1 MKKKVK
7 RFDEGGI
14 ADENFTADQLKFL
27 GGADRTDP
35 YILARMRKA
44 APDAPKETVKET
56 SRKEIFA
63 TDEGKNKNIGDDT
76 RARAMKSVAS
86 TEASFKPNVKN
97 SPVTEAKK
105 PVAVKKETTEVVVDK
120 PRDEPKKSA
129 DSDVRNDKKKSS
141 AAEPSFFR
149 GTKGYNLSDITG
161 KIKSMLPEGSDRR
174 TEKQKAAGE
183 EPSFLRGTKGYNL
196 PDLKMPKGSDRRTEQ
211 QKAAGEE
218 PSFLR
223 GTKGFN
229 LSDFTKGK
237 ANKDTAYSDAGFK
250 KGGVVKS
257 SSASKRADGCAVRGK
272 TRA

>member
-1 MKKKVK
+1 MKKKMK
-7 RFDEGGI
+7 RFQEGG
-14 ADENFTADQLKFL
+14 FTKEQEEFL

-35 YILARMRKA
+35 YILARMRSKF
-44 APDAPKETVKET
+44 PDAPKAAAKADAGELRDETGEKSKIRRNTET
-56 SRKEIFA
+56 GELY
-63 TDEGKNKNIGDDT
+63 
-76 RARAMKSVAS
+76 S
-86 TEASFKPNVKN
+86 TEASFKPTVKN
-97 SPVTEAKK
+97 SPVAETKK
-105 PVAVKKETTEVVVDK
+105 PVTVKTKEVVVEK
-120 PRDEPKKSA
+120 TKEEPKKPAVSEKQKSA
-129 DSDVRNDKKKSS
+129 

-196 PDLKMPKGSDRRTEQ
+196 PDFKMPQGSDRRTEK

-223 GTKGFN
+223 GTKGYN
-229 LSDFTKGK
+229 LSDFKMKEGGK
-237 ANKDTAYSDAGFK
+237 
-250 KGGVVKS
+250 V
-257 SSASKRADGCAVRGK
+257 SSASKRADGCAIRGK

>member
-1 MKKKVK
+1 MMKKKMK
-7 RFDEGGI
+7 RFQDGGV
-14 ADENFTADQLKFL
+14 ADENFTAAQLEFL

-44 APDAPKETVKET
+44 APDAPKEMQQKE
-56 SRKEIFA
+56 SFA
-63 TDEGKNKNIGDDT
+63 TAEGQNKNIGDDV
-76 RARAMKSVAS
+76 RARAMKSISADADPIS
-86 TEASFKPNVKN
+86 KPKKKAPARTVPAKA
-97 SPVTEAKK
+97 EAKK
-105 PVAVKKETTEVVVDK
+105 EVVVEK
-120 PRDEPKKSA
+120 TKEEPKKPAVSEKQKTA
-129 DSDVRNDKKKSS
+129 S
-141 AAEPSFFR
+141 AEPSFFR
-149 GTKGYNLSDITG
+149 GTKGYNLSDVTS

-196 PDLKMPKGSDRRTEQ
+196 PKFKMPEGSDRRTEK
-211 QKAAGEE
+211 QKAAGEK

-223 GTKGFN
+223 GTKGYN
-229 LSDFTKGK
+229 LSD
-237 ANKDTAYSDAGFK
+237 FK

>member
-1 MKKKVK
+1 MKKKIK
-7 RFDEGGI
+7 RFQEGG
-14 ADENFTADQLKFL
+14 FTKEQEDWL

-44 APDAPKETVKET
+44 VPDAPKEMKE
-56 SRKEIFA
+56 KEVFN
-63 TDEGKNKNIGDDT
+63 TTEGQNKNISDET
-76 RARAMKSVAS
+76 RARAMKSVS
-86 TEASFKPNVKN
+86 TDEVVAAKPKKT
-97 SPVTEAKK
+97 SPVKAA
-105 PVAVKKETTEVVVDK
+105 PVKAEVKKEVVVEK
-120 PRDEPKKSA
+120 IKEEPKKQKA
-129 DSDVRNDKKKSS
+129 
-141 AAEPSFFR
+141 AGAEPSFLR

-196 PDLKMPKGSDRRTEQ
+196 PDFKMPEGSDRRTEK

-223 GTKGFN
+223 GTKGYN
-229 LSDFTKGK
+229 LSDFKMKNGGK
-237 ANKDTAYSDAGFK
+237 
-250 KGGVVKS
+250 V

>member
-1 MKKKVK
+1 MKKVK
-7 RFDEGGI
+7 RFQEGG
-14 ADENFTADQLKFL
+14 FTKEQEDWL

-44 APDAPKETVKET
+44 VLDKPKAAAKIDDGELRDETGEKSKIRRNTETGELYSTET
-56 SRKEIFA
+56 SVKPVS
-63 TDEGKNKNIGDDT
+63 
-76 RARAMKSVAS
+76 KSTS
-86 TEASFKPNVKN
+86 T
-97 SPVTEAKK
+97 TEAKK
-105 PVAVKKETTEVVVDK
+105 PVTVKTKEVVVEK
-120 PRDEPKKSA
+120 TKEEPKKPAVSEKQKA
-129 DSDVRNDKKKSS
+129 T

-149 GTKGYNLSDITG
+149 GTKGYNLSDVTG

-196 PDLKMPKGSDRRTEQ
+196 PDFKMPEGSDRRTEK

-223 GTKGFN
+223 GTKGYN
-229 LSDFTKGK
+229 LSDFTKSKSGK
-237 ANKDTAYSDAGFK
+237 DPAYKDAGYK
-250 KGGVVKS
+250 KGGVVKL
-257 SSASKRADGCAVRGK
+257 SSASKRADGCAIRGK